1 MRKILFGALAV
12 FALFGFIRETNI
24 QEKGPWVAPSS
35 AKEIKNPVS
44 TKKISASA
52 KKGAKSFKQFCV
64 VCHGESGVGNG
75 PGSKAL
81 DPKPAN
87 LTSALVQD
95 QLDGEIFW
103 KISNGRNA
111 MIKWDPIIPEEDRW
125 NLVNYIRTLKK

>member
-1 MRKILFGALAV
+1 MKKFIFGALVV
-12 FALFGFIRETNI
+12 FVLFGFIREKNT
-24 QEKGPWVAPSS
+24 QEKGPWVSPSS

-44 TKKISASA
+44 AKKINSSA
-52 KKGAKSFKQFCV
+52 KKGAKSFKQYCV
-64 VCHGESGVGNG
+64 VCHGESGVGDG

-87 LTSALVQD
+87 LSSELIQKQV
-95 QLDGEIFW
+95 DGEIFW

-111 MIKWDPIIPEEDRW
+111 MIKWGPIIPEEDRW